1 MLVSNDACALISQS
15 RRKVEGYAKRF
26 IKRYPMGPRHLP
38 IHLAVLTH
46 VSQGMYPH
54 KVRAVARLLTL
65 ASQQLVPGSVV
76 RLASTLLISTIK
88 SVNDVRAVLTEGH
101 LILPRVL

>member
-1 MLVSNDACALISQS
+1 MSNDACALISQS
-15 RRKVEGYAKRF
+15 KRKVEGYAKRF

-38 IHLAVLTH
+38 IHLAVLTY
-46 VSQGMYPH
+46 VSHGMYPH
-54 KVRAVARLLTL
+54 KVRAVALLLTL

-76 RLASTLLISTIK
+76 RLTSPLLIGAIK
-88 SVNDVRAVLTEGH
+88 SVRAVLPEGQ